1 MKIVNLVYDKEIECF
16 DGTLEFAGNKYDIT
30 LSDFEAREENQAT
43 TLANKIGEWIEQHWQ
58 QVKDYAA
65 LKLVPLKNESWLF
78 EGEQPIS
85 ESQLLDTI
93 QLDGINAFPEGNF
106 EIYFD
111 DHELFGNN
119 IIVVDVSSSFEI
131 TNAYVAE

>member
-1 MKIVNLVYDKEIECF
+1 MKIDNLVYDKEMECF
-16 DGTLEFAGNKYDIT
+16 DGTLEFGDNKYDIT

-43 TLANKIGEWIEQHWQ
+43 ALANKIGEWIEQHWQ
-58 QVKDYAA
+58 QVKDYAS

-85 ESQLLDTI
+85 GSQFLDTI
-93 QLDGINAFPEGNF
+93 ELEGINAFPEGNF

-119 IIVVDVSSSFEI
+119 IIVVDVSSAFEI

>member
-16 DGTLEFAGNKYDIT
+16 DGTLEFADNKYDIT
-30 LSDFEAREENQAT
+30 LSDFEAIEEKQALE
-43 TLANKIGEWIEQHWQ
+43 LANKIGGWLEQHLR
-58 QVKDYAA
+58 QVKEYAA
-65 LKLVPLKNESWLF
+65 SKLVPLKNESWLF

-85 ESQLLDTI
+85 GSQFLDTI
-93 QLDGINAFPEGNF
+93 ELEGINAFPEGNF

-119 IIVVDVSSSFEI
+119 IIVVDVSSAFEI
-131 TNAYVAE
+131 ANAYVAE